1 MKRFFIP
8 VCLGLSLVT
17 FTSCKN
23 ETRSSEKA
31 DMPVAEE
38 PTTIPAESAST
49 SLTFK
54 DEAVTKQFNAY
65 LALKDALVKGNAS
78 EAASGATALSLASSG
93 NAELEKI
100 ASEVAASQDLTA
112 QRAQFAKITSLMEAV
127 ISGNLVAG
135 SVYKQYCPM
144 AFDNK
149 GGYWLSASSE
159 ILNPYFGD
167 AMLRCGAV
175 KEIIE

>member
-1 MKRFFIP
+1 MKRFLIP
-8 VCLGLSLVT
+8 VCLAMSL
-17 FTSCKN
+17 FTVMSCKN
-23 ETRSSEKA
+23 ETKSPEKA

-38 PTTIPAESAST
+38 PTKAPAESASAA
-49 SLTFK
+49 LTFK
-54 DEAVTKQFNAY
+54 DQEVTKQFNAY

-78 EAASGATALSLASSG
+78 EAASAANALLTASAG
-93 NAELEKI
+93 NTELEKA
-100 ASEVAASQDLTA
+100 ASAVAASEDLTA
-112 QRAQFAKITSLMEAV
+112 QRAEFAKITALMETV
-127 ISGNLVAG
+127 VSGNLVAG

-144 AFDNK
+144 AFDNT

-159 ILNPYFGD
+159 VLNPYFGD